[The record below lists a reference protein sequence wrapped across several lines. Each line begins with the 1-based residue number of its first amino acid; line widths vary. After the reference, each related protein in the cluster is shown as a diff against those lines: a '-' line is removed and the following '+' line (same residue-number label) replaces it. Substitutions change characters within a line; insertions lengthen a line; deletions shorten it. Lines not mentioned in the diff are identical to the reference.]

1 MSDKKVS
8 VNYVE
13 VPGGTAHVMSTFSAI
28 SLTKVVEVQSE
39 NICFICIDSNEFE
52 FDMLDTIFSPNPRDE
67 YLREIIH
74 DIVFDV
80 SDGVEGQFET
90 ITEVLG
96 EHTTNVR
103 REDYQ
108 NWSKSYIDDLAKL
121 VSESIADMDTTE
133 LKIEVVIMKGLDGIA
148 FVIIADG
155 TPEITS
161 LLEDNSEEDLDEDP
175 EDESYEY
182 EGSDN
187 GYEEEDM
194 D

>member
-39 NICFICIDSNEFE
+39 NICFLCIDSNEFE
-52 FDMLDTIFSPNPRDE
+52 FDMLDAIFSPSPRDE
-67 YLREIIH
+67 YLREIIS
-74 DIVFDV
+74 DMVFDT
-80 SDGVEGQFET
+80 SDGVEGQFEL
-90 ITEVLG
+90 IAEVLG

-103 REDYQ
+103 REDYL
-108 NWSKSYIDDLAKL
+108 NWSKSYIEDLTKL
-121 VSESIADMDTTE
+121 VSESISDMETKG

-161 LLEDNSEEDLDEDP
+161 LLEDDSEEDLDEDP